1 VGPKGGRWPLAR
13 ELTRLD
19 RLLTRGLAATAA
31 LWPAIELTYGWVH
44 RAAHVLGNGEGHD
57 VGTVRAR
64 YDALLTEVRAGR
76 DHAGYLTPAIDHF
89 LKVTASY
96 HAGLFHCYTV
106 PGLPPTDNDLE
117 HVFGSARRHE
127 RRPTGRK
134 VASPALV
141 LRGAVR
147 VVTAVATQRRQRSF
161 EEGDLQ
167 LRGAAQLAHWRQVRG
182 ELEHRHEA
190 RRAQL
195 RFRRQPDAYLAALED
210 RLLQSG
216 LPA

>member
-1 VGPKGGRWPLAR
+1 
-13 ELTRLD
+13 
-19 RLLTRGLAATAA
+19 LAATAA

-44 RAAHVLGNGEGHD
+44 QAAHVLGNGEGYD
-57 VGTVRAR
+57 VGTVRAS
-64 YDALLTEVRAGR
+64 YDAVLCAVRAGR
-76 DHAGYLTPAIDHF
+76 DHAGYLTPAVDHF

-106 PGLPPTDNDLE
+106 TGLPPTDNDLE

-127 RRPTGRK
+127 RRTTGRK

-147 VVTAVATQRRQRSF
+147 VVTAVATQRRHRAF

-167 LRGAAQLAHWRQVRG
+167 LRGAAQLTRWRQVRG

-195 RFRRQPDAYLAALED
+195 RFRRQPTAYLAALED

-216 LPA
+216 LPV